1 MNTHGKPSSLGDVD
15 ENYNF
20 TSNGTDQRKE
30 SGATFFGE
38 KKERPMES
46 VGEVKRKYK
55 RGSATKM

>member
-1 MNTHGKPSSLGDVD
+1 MSPFIVCPTSNLIYNVD

-55 RGSATKM
+55 RKE